1 MSEVTVGRGHT
12 KSLCLWT
19 PPKGSVSRTEAER
32 RGEVGEGQGQAI
44 GYPSAEELGWDGRE
58 GVLVTL
64 SPTHL
69 SRPEW
74 P

>member
-1 MSEVTVGRGHT
+1 MSEVTVGRGHS
-12 KSLCLWT
+12 KSLCG

-32 RGEVGEGQGQAI
+32 RGEVGKGQGQAT

-58 GVLVTL
+58 GVLVTP

-69 SRPEW
+69 SHPEW